1 MILHYKS
8 MCQSKTVPEKKY
20 LLGTV
25 LDFILNFSIVK
36 YKKIERMDHYA
47 DDG

>member
-1 MILHYKS
+1 

-25 LDFILNFSIVK
+25 LDFILNSIIVK
-36 YKKIERMDHYA
+36 YKKDRKDVVLCR
-47 DDG
+47 

>member
-1 MILHYKS
+1 

-25 LDFILNFSIVK
+25 LDFILYSIIVK
-36 YKKIERMDHYA
+36 YKKIERMDYCA
-47 DDG
+47 DDRRKHKNI